1 MSKEKKAA
9 LFLFLVVG
17 VIVLWGA
24 LTGWTF
30 SGRLPQEG
38 AKCTPDE
45 GSKDENSEEYIYNAD
60 KECLIVNTCKEGWK
74 PNSSNTACISTL
86 SGDTCTGANENGI
99 YKYDTSGECVLDSCV
114 TGFEKS
120 GTECISTLSGDTC
133 TGAVENGIYKYDTSG
148 ECVFDSCVTGFEKS
162 GTECISTL
170 SGDTCTGANENGI
183 YKYDTNGECV
193 LDSLSHDVGTP
204 IMCTANDVGS
214 GENRAVYRYM
224 GGVEL
229 RHYPN
234 PEIAHSW
241 DKKWGDF
248 KKIDCGG
255 LTQGDPMPH
264 NTNTTDHETRLN
276 ELGGVIFLD
285 RHDVS
290 CKNGA
295 LNQFKLYKTG
305 NQMQYKYRCVEGI
318 PGYSLGTPLNAE
330 FVTTAKNMDYRSLR
344 GINVD
349 CGSKPVGRFRLN
361 RRGTNGS
368 TTDWRDIGYN
378 YTCLNNDVN
387 SSTCQTKTTE
397 ASETGGVDILTS
409 SDVSCG
415 DNEVITQFELKK
427 NDENKYY
434 YEYKCCEL

>member
-45 GSKDENSEEYIYNAD
+45 GSKDENSDEYIYNAD

-183 YKYDTNGECV
+183 YKYDTSGECV
-193 LDSLSHDVGTP
+193 LDSLSYDVGTP

-234 PEIAHSW
+234 PEIAASW

-255 LTQGDPMPH
+255 LTQGDPMP
-264 NTNTTDHETRLN
+264 
-276 ELGGVIFLD
+276 
-285 RHDVS
+285 
-290 CKNGA
+290 C
-295 LNQFKLYKTG
+295 KTG
-305 NQMQYKYRCVEGI
+305 AVCSIEYPTGWKHATVSVSKPGFKAYDGFIDSGGNSIAGYRDHFGVNTIEECYK
-318 PGYSLGTPLNAE
+318 NASP
-330 FVTTAKNMDYRSLR
+330 TAKVI
-344 GINVD
+344 GIRTEEHPQGKFKKTCFEYGDGYQTWVD
-349 CGSKPVGRFRLN
+349 KPF
-361 RRGTNGS
+361 
-368 TTDWRDIGYN
+368 IGKGAHVM
-378 YTCLNNDVN
+378 TCKDPR
-387 SSTCQTKTTE
+387 K
-397 ASETGGVDILTS
+397 D
-409 SDVSCG
+409 
-415 DNEVITQFELKK
+415 LKK
-427 NDENKYY
+427 KE
-434 YEYKCCEL
+434 C